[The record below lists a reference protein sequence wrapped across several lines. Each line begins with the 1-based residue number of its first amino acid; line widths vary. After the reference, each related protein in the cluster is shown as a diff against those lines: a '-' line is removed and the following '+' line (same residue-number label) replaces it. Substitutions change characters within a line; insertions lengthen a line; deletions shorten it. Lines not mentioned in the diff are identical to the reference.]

1 MASSVDFAFEGFRI
15 IRERPILIAWW
26 GALLLLNLIIC
37 IFILAQAGV
46 PLTEHMSLEK
56 EAAEGIELIRQTGA
70 VLLAA
75 LIGMV
80 FYAVMTCAVY
90 RAVLGGYSP
99 RYGYLRLGMDEVR
112 QVVLI
117 FSLVLMVLVVM
128 MLSIVPLMILN
139 GLLSLIAQAVAKALV
154 PTVGSLVA
162 LAATLLNVWL
172 AVRLSMVGV
181 QSFDEKRLNL
191 LGSLVLTR
199 GRFWTLLGGFA
210 VVFGLVL
217 FVGILFYV
225 IYMAIAAWITGVEI
239 VTIAD
244 VPTPDFSSLSALLSP
259 VNAAYVAVNTIV
271 SPLTTALG
279 VGAVAAAYQT
289 LKNTPNA

>member
-46 PLTEHMSLEK
+46 PLTQNMSLEK

-99 RYGYLRLGMDEVR
+99 SYGYLRLGMDEVR

-172 AVRLSMVGV
+172 AVRLSMVSV

-244 VPTPDFSSLSALLSP
+244 VPAPDFSSLNTLLSP

-279 VGAVAAAYQT
+279 VGAVAAAYQN

>member
-99 RYGYLRLGMDEVR
+99 RYGYLRLGTDEVR

-244 VPTPDFSSLSALLSP
+244 VPAPDFSSLSALLSP

>member
-26 GALLLLNLIIC
+26 GALLLLNLLIC

-46 PLTEHMSLEK
+46 PLTQHMTIEQ

-70 VLLAA
+70 VLLAG
-75 LIGMV
+75 LIGML

-99 RYGYLRLGMDEVR
+99 SYGYLRLGMDEMR
-112 QVVLI
+112 QIVLI
-117 FSLVLMVLVVM
+117 FSLVLLVVLVM

-154 PTVGSLVA
+154 PTISSLVA

-191 LGSLVLTR
+191 LGSLTLTR
-199 GRFWTLLGGFA
+199 GRFWMLLGGFA

-217 FVGILFYV
+217 LVGILFYV
-225 IYMAIAAWITGVEI
+225 IYMAIAAWITGIEI

-244 VPTPDFSSLSALLSP
+244 VPAPDFSSIEALFSP

-289 LKNTPNA
+289 LKKTPKA

>member
-99 RYGYLRLGMDEVR
+99 RYGYLRLGVDEVR

-154 PTVGSLVA
+154 PSVSSLVA

-244 VPTPDFSSLSALLSP
+244 VPAPDFSSLSALLSP

>member
-154 PTVGSLVA
+154 PTVSSLVA

-244 VPTPDFSSLSALLSP
+244 VPAPDFSSLSALLSP

>member
-46 PLTEHMSLEK
+46 PLTQHMSLEK

-70 VLLAA
+70 FFLAA
-75 LIGMV
+75 LIGLV

-99 RYGYLRLGMDEVR
+99 SYGYLRLGMDEVR

-154 PTVGSLVA
+154 PTVSSLVA

-199 GRFWTLLGGFA
+199 GRFWTLLGGFGLA
-210 VVFGLVL
+210 FALVL
-217 FVGILFYV
+217 LVGVLFYV
-225 IYMAIAAWITGVEI
+225 IYMALAVWITGEQI

-244 VPTPDFSSLSALLSP
+244 VPAPDFSSLSTLLSP

-289 LKNTPNA
+289 LKNSPKA